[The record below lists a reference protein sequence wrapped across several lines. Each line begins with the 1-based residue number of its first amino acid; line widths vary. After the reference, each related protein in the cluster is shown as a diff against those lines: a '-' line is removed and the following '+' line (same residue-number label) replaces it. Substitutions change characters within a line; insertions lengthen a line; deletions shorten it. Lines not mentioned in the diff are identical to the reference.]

1 VARKALGEQPSM
13 GMPACTITSQTA
25 HGGIV
30 TVGFPTVLIGFLP
43 ASRIGDLH
51 VCPMVTGVVP
61 HVGGPFILGS
71 TTVIVGEMPQSR
83 VTDQLTCVGP
93 PDVALMGCETVLVGM
108 AGGGGAAGAV
118 VGIQAMGASV
128 PTQPPATTTNPQP
141 TSELQQDGT
150 VKTSA
155 PPSTP
160 LPPITLQSPGF
171 PDLPAKETPKFSTAQ
186 PVNVPPGTTLYRVLG
201 NPGGAVGS
209 YWTANFPNSEA
220 QWRADNAVGGWN
232 AGLVMAVA
240 QVPAGGLKAW
250 MGAASPM
257 DGQSGGG
264 PQFWTPRGALV
275 PNQLTPAPWAT
286 PAQLSQLAAQQSA
299 QAAQALANAAQQAA
313 QQARQQAKQATK
325 LAEQG
330 ATQAAQQAAQQ
341 AQAAAA
347 QAQQAAQ
354 QAEKQAQQA
363 AQQSQQ
369 AAQQAE
375 QQAQSASSQG
385 KAAAQQAAAEAQQSA
400 KQIQQRTQQATQQA
414 QQASQ
419 QAQQSAQQAQQAAQQ
434 AGQQSLPK
442 NL

>member
-1 VARKALGEQPSM
+1 M
-13 GMPACTITSQTA
+13 GMPACTITSQTE

-51 VCPMVTGVVP
+51 VCPMFDGPVP

-93 PDVALMGCETVLVGM
+93 PDAALMGCETVLVGM
-108 AGGGGAAGAV
+108 AGGGGAAAAV
-118 VGIQAMGASV
+118 VGAQVMGASV
-128 PTQPPATTTNPQP
+128 PTNPPATTTNPQA
-141 TSELQQDGT
+141 TSEMQQDGT

-155 PPSTP
+155 PPGSP
-160 LPPITLQSPGF
+160 LPPIPLQSPGF
-171 PDLPAKETPKFSTAQ
+171 PSLPAAETPKFTTAQ
-186 PVNVPPGTTLYRVLG
+186 PVDVPPGTTLYRVLG

-209 YWTANFPNSEA
+209 YWTPKLPTSEA

-232 AGLVMAVA
+232 AGLLMAVA

-250 MGAASPM
+250 AGAASPM

-264 PQFWTPRGALV
+264 TQVWTPRGALV
-275 PNQLTPAPWAT
+275 PSQLTPAPWAT
-286 PAQLSQLAAQQSA
+286 PAQLTQLAAQQSA
-299 QAAQALANAAQQAA
+299 QAAAALSNAAQQAA
-313 QQARQQAKQATK
+313 QQAKQQAEQAAQ
-325 LAEQG
+325 LAAQG

-341 AQAAAA
+341 AQQAAAR
-347 QAQQAAQ
+347 AQQAAQ
-354 QAEKQAQQA
+354 QAEKQGQQA
-363 AQQSQQ
+363 VQQSQQ

-375 QQAQSASSQG
+375 QQAQNASAQG
-385 KAAAQQAAAEAQQSA
+385 KAAAQQAAAQAQQAA
-400 KQIQQRTQQATQQA
+400 KQIQQQTQQSTQQAQQAAQQA

-419 QAQQSAQQAQQAAQQ
+419 QAQQAAQQ
-434 AGQQSLPK
+434 NLPK